1 MTWDS
6 KFWGINNYLSDL
18 ERKGRNLVVIID
30 PHIKND
36 EGYQIFAKAKEKS
49 SYIYLN
55 KITLSEQV
63 TCPIFLLE
71 NVGVKMLPTLITS
84 IWKLENIGKTKLYIH
99 LSFLIIR
106 IFTFG
111 MI

>member
-36 EGYQIFAKAKEKS
+36 EGYQIFAKAKSREVTS
-49 SYIYLN
+49 E
-55 KITLSEQV
+55 SEQ
-63 TCPIFLLE
+63 TTYC
-71 NVGVKMLPTLITS
+71 NRS
-84 IWKLENIGKTKLYIH
+84 N
-99 LSFLIIR
+99 
-106 IFTFG
+106 
-111 MI
+111 